1 MASASAVRVLI
12 GLGNP
17 GARYA
22 GSRHNAGFWFVDR
35 LVSQAGGQFRMAR
48 KLYAE
53 GAECLIGGCQLR
65 VFKPTTYMNRSG
77 LSVQAIVSY
86 FRLTPTEVVV
96 AHDDI
101 DLPPGTVRFK
111 LGGGHGGNNGLRDVI
126 GHIGGDFLRLRI
138 GIGHPG
144 HRDEVVGYVLGQA
157 SVEEQR
163 KIDEALEEALK
174 VWPLL
179 LSEGLEKAM
188 QQLHSP
194 RPPKGSMSAQE
205 S

>member
-1 MASASAVRVLI
+1 MRALI

-22 GSRHNAGFWFVDR
+22 RSRHNAGFWFADR
-35 LVSQAGGQFRMAR
+35 LVAETGGQFRVDR
-48 KLYAE
+48 KLHAE
-53 GAECLIGGCQLR
+53 GGECVVDGYRLR

-77 LSVQAIVSY
+77 QAVQAIVNY
-86 FRLTPTEVVV
+86 LRLPLSEVVI

-111 LGGGHGGNNGLRDVI
+111 RGGGHGGNNGLRDVI

-138 GIGHPG
+138 GVGHPG
-144 HRDEVVGYVLGQA
+144 HRDEVVGYVLGRA
-157 SVEEQR
+157 SAQEQR
-163 KIDEALEEALK
+163 QIDEALEEALK

-179 LSEGLEKAM
+179 LREGLDKAM
-188 QQLHSP
+188 QQLHS
-194 RPPKGSMSAQE
+194 RPPKGRIPAQE
-205 S
+205 N